1 MIEFEQLRDIDMD
14 MELMR
19 EHAAEASAL
28 LKSLSNPSRLLVLFA
43 LVTREH
49 TAGELE
55 EFTGISQS
63 AISQHLARLREADI
77 VATRR
82 DAQRIFY
89 SLKNQ
94 AVRAVLETLHGLY
107 CPEKPINHDWVK
119 TDEGVIHE

>member
-1 MIEFEQLRDIDMD
+1 MDI
-14 MELMR
+14 ELMQAN
-19 EHAAEASAL
+19 AAQASAL
-28 LKSLSNPSRLLVLFA
+28 LKSLSNPSRLLVLCA

-55 EFTGISQS
+55 QLTGISQS
-63 AISQHLARLREADI
+63 AISQHLARLRDDDM
-77 VATRR
+77 VDTRR

-107 CPEKPINHDWVK
+107 CPDK
-119 TDEGVIHE
+119 